1 MEFLWYANPCLSNT
15 IYPFLCLKQVSISSL
30 AQFSDDNIPL
40 TPTKGEPDD
49 LGDEEVLED
58 SEEVPEGL
66 AMDPMLLAIGEDKDD
81 IMT

>member
-1 MEFLWYANPCLSNT
+1 MEFSV
-15 IYPFLCLKQVSISSL
+15 KQVSISSL

-40 TPTKGEPDD
+40 TPRKGEPDD
-49 LGDEEVLED
+49 LGDEEILED

-66 AMDPMLLAIGEDKDD
+66 AIDPMLLANGVGEDKED